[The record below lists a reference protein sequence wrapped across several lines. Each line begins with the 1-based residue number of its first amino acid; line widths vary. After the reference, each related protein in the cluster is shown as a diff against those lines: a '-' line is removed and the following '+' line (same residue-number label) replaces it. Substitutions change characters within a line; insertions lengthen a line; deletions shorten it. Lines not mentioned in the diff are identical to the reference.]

1 MIVQHRSL
9 KASVSCCCNSIKQH
23 LPLKK
28 EMLSLCSMGKK
39 SKYQSQGCM
48 QDFQRLCGIACKK
61 LWVQIPDWAT
71 FFFTKT
77 DYKSLYREQGTPC
90 TDYRETPVQITV
102 KPPVGITGNPCT
114 DYREYLY
121 RLKGN
126 PFRDYREYLY
136 GLQGN
141 PCKYYRETP
150 SRDYRETPVGYTGIL
165 LYRVCTGISCC
176 MYMQVTG
183 QNLNTGIPCSDYRE
197 KINSVFLL

>member
-1 MIVQHRSL
+1 M
-9 KASVSCCCNSIKQH
+9 
-23 LPLKK
+23 
-28 EMLSLCSMGKK
+28 
-39 SKYQSQGCM
+39 
-48 QDFQRLCGIACKK
+48 
-61 LWVQIPDWAT
+61 
-71 FFFTKT
+71 
-77 DYKSLYREQGTPC
+77 
-90 TDYRETPVQITV
+90 

-183 QNLNTGIPCSDYRE
+183 YNLITGIPCSDYRE
-197 KINSVFLL
+197 KINSVSNLKLIYNK

>member
-1 MIVQHRSL
+1 MQEVVGSNPGL
-9 KASVSCCCNSIKQH
+9 
-23 LPLKK
+23 
-28 EMLSLCSMGKK
+28 GKIFFYK
-39 SKYQSQGCM
+39 N
-48 QDFQRLCGIACKK
+48 RL
-61 LWVQIPDWAT
+61 QIPVQRT
-71 FFFTKT
+71 GNPLYRLQGNPCS
-77 DYKSLYREQGTPC
+77 DYIETPCRDYRESLYRFQ
-90 TDYRETPVQITV
+90 
-102 KPPVGITGNPCT
+102 GNPCT

-141 PCKYYRETP
+141 LCKYYRETP

-183 QNLNTGIPCSDYRE
+183 YNLITGIPCSDYRE
-197 KINSVFLL
+197 KINSVKHLSDLAMFLIRTYCV

>member
-1 MIVQHRSL
+1 MAEWSR
-9 KASVSCCCNSIKQH
+9 ASD
-23 LPLKK
+23 L
-28 EMLSLCSMGKK
+28 
-39 SKYQSQGCM
+39 M
-48 QDFQRLCGIACKK
+48 QEVVGSNPGLGN
-61 LWVQIPDWAT
+61 
-71 FFFTKT
+71 FFFLQK
-77 DYKSLYREQGTPC
+77 
-90 TDYRETPVQITV
+90 QIT
-102 KPPVGITGNPCT
+102 NPCT
-114 DYREYLY
+114 ENREYLY

-183 QNLNTGIPCSDYRE
+183 YNLITGIPCSDYRE
-197 KINSVFLL
+197 KINSAATP